1 MEDNIVNRD
10 FDNAIGLA
18 LYVNRSVLITGKA
31 GTGKSTLIKKIS
43 NSILKKFVVVAPTG
57 IAAINAGGVTI
68 HSFFKF
74 PLRELLPNDRGI
86 KIFANNSEQKNII
99 LAMDTLIIDEIS
111 MVRADLID
119 AIDYSL
125 RHNGDKPHL
134 PFGGKQ
140 IIFVGDFF
148 QLEPVINKDSKESKV
163 LKEIYKSLFFYNAK
177 VFENIKLYSV
187 ELKKVY
193 RQLDLDFISLLDR
206 LRVNELTQE
215 DIDKLNTRVVNQFE
229 IEKNDYAITLT
240 TRTAMAA
247 NVNNLKLEEIQSKAF
262 NYPAQ
267 ISGLFEENKYP
278 TESILKFKVGS
289 QIIFIKNDPSKRWAN
304 GSLGKIISLNRTTIK
319 VELNTGKV
327 HTVNK
332 VAWENTAYQYSPE
345 ANRIVQKVVG
355 TFIQYPLKLAWA
367 ITIHKSQGLTFDRA
381 IIDFGEGAFASGQAY
396 VALSRVKT
404 FEGLYLKQKI
414 KAEDIFLNDEI
425 KQFALEFKNDDP
437 FKKQHKQ

>member
-1 MEDNIVNRD
+1 MEINTENRD
-10 FDNAIGLA
+10 FDKAIGLA
-18 LYVNRSVLITGKA
+18 LFVNRSVLITGKA

-43 NSILKKFVVVAPTG
+43 NSIIKKFVVVAPTG

-74 PLRELLPNDRGI
+74 PLRALLPNDRGI

-99 LAMDTLIIDEIS
+99 SSMDALIIDEIS

-125 RHNGDKPHL
+125 RQNGDKPHL

-148 QLEPVINKDSKESKV
+148 QLEPVMEKNSKDSKILNE
-163 LKEIYKSLFFYNAK
+163 LYKSLFFYNAK
-177 VFENIKLYSV
+177 VFENIKLYYF

-206 LRVNELTQE
+206 VRINELTKE
-215 DIDKLNTRVVNQFE
+215 DIDKLNTRVVNQSE
-229 IEKNDYAITLT
+229 IKTNDYAITLT
-240 TRTAMAA
+240 TRTAMAV
-247 NVNNLKLEEIQSKAF
+247 NVNNLKLNEIQSEAF
-262 NYPAQ
+262 TYTAE
-267 ISGLFEENKYP
+267 ISGQFEENKYP
-278 TESILKFKVGS
+278 TEPVLKFKVGS
-289 QIIFIKNDPSKRWAN
+289 QIIFIKNNPSKGWVN
-304 GSLGKIISLNRTTIK
+304 GSLGKIISLNATNIK
-319 VELNTGKV
+319 VELDTGKV
-327 HTVNK
+327 YNVNK
-332 VAWENTAYQYSPE
+332 DMWENTTYQYSPE
-345 ANRIVQKVVG
+345 TNRIVQKVIG
-355 TFIQYPLKLAWA
+355 KFIQYPLKLAWA

-404 FEGLYLKQKI
+404 LKGLYLKQKI

-425 KQFALEFKNDDP
+425 KQFALEFKNYDP
-437 FKKQHKQ
+437 FKKKHTQ

>member
-86 KIFANNSEQKNII
+86 KLFGDDSEQKKII
-99 LAMDTLIIDEIS
+99 SAMDTLIIDEIS

-119 AIDYSL
+119 AIDCSL
-125 RHNGDKPHL
+125 RKNGNKPQL

-148 QLEPVINKDSKESKV
+148 QLEPVMNKDSTV

-187 ELKKVY
+187 ELKRVY
-193 RQLDLDFISLLDR
+193 RQLDPDFIKLLDKV
-206 LRVNELTQE
+206 RVNELTQE
-215 DIDKLNTRVVNQFE
+215 DIDKLNTRVVDQAE
-229 IEKNDYAITLT
+229 IDKNEFAITLT
-240 TRTAMAA
+240 TRTAIAA
-247 NVNNLKLEEIQSKAF
+247 NVNNLKLEKIQSKVF
-262 NYPAQ
+262 IYPAQ
-267 ISGLFEENKYP
+267 ITGQFEENKYP
-278 TESILKFKVGS
+278 TEPILKFKVGA
-289 QIIFIKNDPSKRWAN
+289 QIIFIRNDPSKRWVN
-304 GSLGKIISLNRTTIK
+304 GTLGKIIKLHKSFID
-319 VELNTGKV
+319 VELNTGLVLTVDKV
-327 HTVNK
+327 Q
-332 VAWENTAYQYSPE
+332 WENTAYQFSSRF
-345 ANRIVQKVVG
+345 NRIVRKVIGEFV
-355 TFIQYPLKLAWA
+355 QYPIKLAWA
-367 ITIHKSQGLTFDRA
+367 ITIHKSQGLTFDRV